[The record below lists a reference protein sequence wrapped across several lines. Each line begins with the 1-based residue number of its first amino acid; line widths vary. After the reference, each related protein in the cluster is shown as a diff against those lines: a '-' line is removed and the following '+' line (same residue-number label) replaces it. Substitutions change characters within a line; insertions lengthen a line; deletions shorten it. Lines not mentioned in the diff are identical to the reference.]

1 MKCATQ
7 ITTRKNKRKIKKKKK
22 PRRHNKASITITP
35 VPLVCFWGLS
45 LSFSHISLISS
56 L

>member
-1 MKCATQ
+1 MKCDTQ
-7 ITTRKNKRKIKKKKK
+7 ITTRKNKRKIKKKK

-45 LSFSHISLISS
+45 LSSSHISLISS